1 MSIPAAIALGIPI
14 GLVLAVGIYVVD
26 RTIAE
31 WRYWGAPWK

>member
-1 MSIPAAIALGIPI
+1 MTLLAGIAI
-14 GLVLAVGIYVVD
+14 GLVLGVGIYVVD